1 MIGGGFGGALKN
13 TAKGIFGAITDTV
26 KQEANQAKEDAL
38 NQARDF
44 LKKKTEKI
52 PGIIWN

>member
-1 MIGGGFGGALKN
+1 MIGGGFGGV
-13 TAKGIFGAITDTV
+13 AKGIFGSVVDNV
-26 KQEANQAKEDAL
+26 KQEAKRAKEDAL
-38 NQARDF
+38 NQAKDI